1 MKFNDNIPQVLFF
14 TGYGKLKII
23 TIIYINK
30 GDRLLATPNS
40 LFS

>member
-14 TGYGKLKII
+14 TGYGKL